1 MSFLNVVSIFKRY
14 IADAE
19 GWLLILGLLT
29 LTVSPLCLSGQSLNL
44 SFSHVNYQEGLSNS
58 TVETIAQDSFGFI
71 WIGTRDG
78 LNRYDGYQIVVF
90 RNDPADT
97 SSISDNFIRT
107 IYEDSNK
114 DLWIGTMNG
123 LNKFERAANTFK
135 RFKSDKRRSE
145 SISHNTI
152 TSICEDRNRQFWI
165 GTYGGGINLFNRK
178 SGKFYSFKDSPGNP
192 RLLRSNNV
200 NAILEDK
207 TGRLWVA
214 TDSGLHAFNSQSKT
228 LKAVSNLSDKRNIM
242 KRNTVKSLAVDHNG
256 FLWLGTEDK
265 GLSRYDPT
273 NGAFKNYNHSE
284 WDKSS
289 LSNDQ
294 IRALLVDK
302 QNRLWV
308 GSINGGLD
316 LYKANSDAFQNF
328 QHDPENSVSLSQ
340 RTVSAL
346 FEDKQHNL
354 WIGTHRGG
362 INMYSPLSEKFSL
375 FRKERKPSTLSY
387 NDVRAFFED
396 RDGLIWIATD
406 GGGLNSFNR
415 KTGVFK
421 HYRHDSFKPV
431 SIGSDA
437 LLDIRGDKNG
447 VLWIGTWGGG
457 LNLMDKASGTFR
469 KFTHL
474 DGDPH
479 SISSNYVQKTLEDSH
494 GNFWVATYYGGLNL
508 FDRKTKRFSRI
519 KYSPDKKSRVFGE
532 NIVSLHEDINGDI
545 WIGTDDGGLNRY
557 QISAKRF
564 LHYFRN
570 DERMPDLRVL
580 FTDSKGR
587 LWVGHRGLYLFDRKQ
602 NSFVLFSNKAG
613 LSTEFI
619 KSILEDQRGNLWI
632 STSNGL
638 TRINPET
645 GEYKKYSISD
655 GLQGQ
660 EFEANA
666 ALLSSE
672 GKMYFGGINGFN
684 TFLPEAIKT
693 NSYLP
698 HVSLVDFQI
707 YNKKVVPGEENS
719 PLKEDISLT
728 KEIRLSYKQSTFSL
742 SFAALDFTSLKN
754 NKYAYKLEGLD
765 KDWNY
770 VGDERK
776 ASYTNL
782 SPGTYTFFVKASN
795 SDDVWNNKGTTVR
808 IIIAPPFW
816 LTWWFILLAL
826 ALVIYIIYAILNF
839 KRKLELERLE
849 EKKREEIH
857 QVQLQFFTNISHE
870 FRTPLTLI
878 MGPLE
883 HLMKDY
889 QQPAFTR
896 YFKTMHRNTRRLM
909 NLINELM
916 DFRKVETGTLG
927 LRVIE
932 GSIGNFIA
940 EISEEFKGLAEDKN
954 ITFEVVDNFPE
965 EKAWFDRQ
973 ILEKILL
980 NLVHNSFKYTPD
992 NGVITLEILES
1003 LSSFK
1008 PRYKNELVIRNSFRA
1023 TKYVYIRIADNG
1035 IGISADSI
1043 GRLFERYYRIT
1054 EAHLG
1059 SGIGLAFVKSL
1070 TNLHKG
1076 DIYVYSDRHFGT
1088 EIIVAVPVGRES
1100 YNMEEIWA
1108 ESNNQGGT
1116 RLESINRE
1124 LLLYDTP
1131 TGVSESM
1138 PGASHSP
1145 EEQILIVDDNPEL
1158 RAFLEQTLS
1167 ATYQV
1172 SIAENGMIGLLKAK
1186 DEFPDL
1192 ILSDVMMPEMN
1203 GIEFCKAV
1211 KEDLEIG
1218 HIPFLM
1224 LTARNA
1230 LEARIEGAESGAD
1243 FYLPK
1248 PISIDLLLL
1257 TIRNIFEQKRKLKE
1271 RYLKDY
1277 KSDARDLVHSTK
1289 EKEFI
1294 DRLSGII
1301 NAELKNPDLDVDFV
1315 CTAMGMSKTKLYQK
1329 IKTITGESIGEFIR
1343 SIRLKKAAQIM
1354 THEDVLITEVMYR
1367 VGIQTQSYFSKAFKK
1382 QFGKTPSQFL
1392 SELERHP
1399 QRD

>member
-1 MSFLNVVSIFKRY
+1 MSFLNIGLIFRRY
-14 IADAE
+14 IS
-19 GWLLILGLLT
+19 GTVSWLFIPGLLALT
-29 LTVSPLCLSGQSLNL
+29 LSPLCSWGQSLNL
-44 SFSHVNYQEGLSNS
+44 NFFHISYQEGLSNS
-58 TVETIAQDSFGFI
+58 TVEAIAQDSFGFI

-78 LNRYDGYQIVVF
+78 LNRYDGYQVVVF
-90 RNDPADT
+90 RNDPADK

-123 LNKFERAANTFK
+123 LNKFERTASTFK
-135 RFKSDKRRSE
+135 RFKSDKRRAG
-145 SISHNTI
+145 SISNNII
-152 TSICEDRNRQFWI
+152 TSIYEDSNRQFWV
-165 GTYGGGINLFNRK
+165 GTYGGGLNLLNKR
-178 SGKFYSFKDSPGNP
+178 SGKFNSFIHNPENPGS
-192 RLLRSNNV
+192 LRSNNV
-200 NAILEDK
+200 NALVEDRM
-207 TGRLWVA
+207 GRLWVA
-214 TDSGLHAFNSQSKT
+214 TDSGLHALHRQSKT
-228 LKAVSNLSDKRNIM
+228 FKVISNLSDKRNLL
-242 KRNTVKSLAVDHNG
+242 KRNTVKSLAIDHTG
-256 FLWLGTEDK
+256 YLWLGTEDK
-265 GLSRYDPT
+265 GLSRYHPAT
-273 NGAFKNYNHSE
+273 GTFKNYNHNE
-284 WDKSS
+284 WAKSS

-294 IRALLVDK
+294 IRTLLVDSR
-302 QNRLWV
+302 NRLWV

-316 LYKANSDAFQNF
+316 LYLANLDAFQNF
-328 QHDPENSVSLSQ
+328 QHDPEHPRSLSQ

-362 INMYSPLSEKFSL
+362 INLYSPLSEKFNI
-375 FRKERKPSTLSY
+375 FRKERKQPTLSY

-396 RDGLIWIATD
+396 SNGLIWIATD

-415 KTGVFK
+415 KSGAFN
-421 HYRHDSFKPV
+421 HYRHDPFKPL

-437 LLDIRGDKNG
+437 VLDIRGDKNG
-447 VLWIGTWGGG
+447 ALWIGTWGGG
-457 LNLMDKASGTFR
+457 LNVMDKASGTFR
-469 KFTHL
+469 KFTHVE
-474 DGDPH
+474 GDPN

-508 FDRKTKRFSRI
+508 FDRKTRRFRRI
-519 KYSPDKKSRVFGE
+519 KHDPDKKSGVFGE

-545 WIGTDDGGLNRY
+545 WMGTDDGGLNRY
-557 QISAKRF
+557 QISTKRF
-564 LHYFRN
+564 LHYFR
-570 DERMPDLRVL
+570 DEERMPDLRVL
-580 FTDSKGR
+580 FTDRKGR

-602 NSFVLFSNKAG
+602 NRFALFRNKAG
-613 LSTEFI
+613 LSTDFI
-619 KSILEDQRGNLWI
+619 KSILEDRRGNLWI

-638 TRINPET
+638 TKINPET
-645 GEYKKYSISD
+645 GAFKKYSVSD

-666 ALLSSE
+666 ALLSSKGE
-672 GKMYFGGINGFN
+672 MYFGGINGFN
-684 TFLPEAIKT
+684 TFFPEEINT
-693 NSYLP
+693 NAYLP
-698 HVSLVDFQI
+698 NVSLVDFMI
-707 YNKKVVPGEENS
+707 YNKKIVPGEKNS

-742 SFAALDFTSLKN
+742 SFAALDFTGLKN
-754 NKYAYKLEGLD
+754 NQYAYKLEGLD

-770 VGDERK
+770 VGHERK

-795 SDDVWNNKGTTVR
+795 SDDVWNNKSSTVR

-816 LTWWFILLAL
+816 LTWWFILLV
-826 ALVIYIIYAILNF
+826 LVLIIYIIYAILSF
-839 KRKLELERLE
+839 KRKLELERME

-883 HLMKDY
+883 QLMKDN
-889 QQPAFTR
+889 QQSSLTR
-896 YFKTMHRNTRRLM
+896 YFQTMHRNTRRLM

-927 LRVIE
+927 LRVTE
-932 GSIGNFIA
+932 GNIGNFIA
-940 EISEEFKGLAEDKN
+940 EIFEEFKGLAEDKN
-954 ITFEVVDNFPE
+954 ITFEVINNLPE

-992 NGVITLEILES
+992 NGVITLETLES
-1003 LSSFK
+1003 LSGFK
-1008 PRYKNELVIRNSFRA
+1008 PRFKNELAIRNSFRSGR
-1023 TKYVYIRIADNG
+1023 YIYIRIADNG

-1070 TNLHKG
+1070 THLHKG
-1076 DIYVYSDRHFGT
+1076 DIYVYSERHQGT
-1088 EIIVAVPVGRES
+1088 EIIVAVPIERTS
-1100 YNMEEIWA
+1100 YSPEEIWT
-1108 ESNNQGGT
+1108 ESASEGGT
-1116 RLESINRE
+1116 RLESVNPE
-1124 LLLYDTP
+1124 PLLQDTP
-1131 TGVSESM
+1131 AGMTGTISTLSD
-1138 PGASHSP
+1138 PP
-1145 EEQILIVDDNPEL
+1145 EERILIVDDNPEL
-1158 RAFLEQTLS
+1158 RAFLQQTLS

-1172 SIAENGMIGLLKAK
+1172 AVAENGMIGLLKAK

-1192 ILSDVMMPEMN
+1192 ILSDVLMPEMN
-1203 GIEFCKAV
+1203 GIQFCKAV

-1277 KSDARDLVHSTK
+1277 QSDARELVHSAK

-1294 DRLSGII
+1294 DRLSRII
-1301 NAELKNPDLDVDFV
+1301 HSELKNPDLDVDFV

-1343 SIRLKKAAQIM
+1343 SIRLKRAAQIM